1 MTKVLLNILF
11 VIKKPYLFYPNT
23 KFMTLV
29 FCKLSNDFRIGFFLF
44 YQWQQNQTTFN
55 MYAHA
60 RTWNK
65 LK

>member
-29 FCKLSNDFRIGFFLF
+29 FCKLSNDFRIGFFSILSMTAKPNYF
-44 YQWQQNQTTFN
+44 KYVCTC
-55 MYAHA
+55 
-60 RTWNK
+60 
-65 LK
+65 

>member
-29 FCKLSNDFRIGFFLF
+29 FCKLSNDFRIGFFFILSMTAKPNYF
-44 YQWQQNQTTFN
+44 
-55 MYAHA
+55 
-60 RTWNK
+60 
-65 LK
+65 